1 MLDSDHI
8 PATKTRRNRD
18 TEHVLPTSCK
28 RIKFDDVI
36 FRPVVKDESCPDLKA
51 ESVSDDVISEIST
64 ESSNAKKK
72 NNSPSNEATSRRQPS
87 PSSEEIDEFFKEA
100 EKYQHKRFVEK

>member
-1 MLDSDHI
+1 
-8 PATKTRRNRD
+8 
-18 TEHVLPTSCK
+18 
-28 RIKFDDVI
+28 
-36 FRPVVKDESCPDLKA
+36 
-51 ESVSDDVISEIST
+51 EIST

-100 EKYQHKRFVEK
+100 EKYQHKRFVEKYNFDIVKDVPVEGRYEWVKLK